1 MSLSPGGGRGG
12 GVAVLQVLLAML
24 FLAIIGGTVGYLA
37 GEQHNKV
44 HKDSS
49 AGSSSASTGASKSA
63 QSSTGGSGSSAGA
76 ERCPAHTESL
86 AGVQLTVVIHLHT
99 TVGTDVWICKSADG
113 TLFYQGRK
121 AKSGTDFNEGVNALF
136 LRDVSYE
143 GGEYVAR
150 NYDSGNG
157 STTEYHV
164 TESRLVQVY
173 LNYPSPKPASTE
185 YAG

>member
-1 MSLSPGGGRGG
+1 
-12 GVAVLQVLLAML
+12 ML

-37 GEQHNKV
+37 GEQHNK
-44 HKDSS
+44 
-49 AGSSSASTGASKSA
+49 AQRSSSAASPPA
-63 QSSTGGSGSSAGA
+63 GTGGSTGSQSTGSGSGPSAGA
-76 ERCPAHTESL
+76 ERCPGHTESL

-99 TVGTDVWICKSADG
+99 TVGTDVWICKATDG

-121 AKSGTDFNEGVNALF
+121 ANSGTDFHEGVNALF

-164 TESRLVQVY
+164 TQSRLVQVY

>member
-12 GVAVLQVLLAML
+12 GVAFLQVLLAML

-37 GEQHNKV
+37 GEQHNKAN
-44 HKDSS
+44 KSSS
-49 AGSSSASTGASKSA
+49 AGSSSTSTGGSKGA
-63 QSSTGGSGSSAGA
+63 QSSGSGSGSSAA
-76 ERCPAHTESL
+76 AQRCPAHTEGL

-99 TVGTDVWICKSADG
+99 TAGTDVWICKAADG

-121 AKSGTDFNEGVNALF
+121 ANSGSDFNEGVNALF

-157 STTEYHV
+157 STTEYRV
-164 TESRLVQVY
+164 TETRLVQVY
-173 LNYPSPKPASTE
+173 RNYPSPKPASTE

>member
-12 GVAVLQVLLAML
+12 GVAFLQVLLAML

-37 GEQHNKV
+37 GEQHNKA
-44 HKDSS
+44 HKSSS
-49 AGSSSASTGASKSA
+49 AGSSSASTGGSKSA
-63 QSSTGGSGSSAGA
+63 QSSGSPAGP
-76 ERCPAHTESL
+76 ERCPAHTEAQ

-99 TVGTDVWICKSADG
+99 TVGTDVWICKAADG

-164 TESRLVQVY
+164 SEGRLVQKY
-173 LNYPSPKPASTE
+173 LNYPSPKPDSTE